1 MSPAKKYEVPKRE
14 VPVAIP
20 LKPGY
25 QDGRNAEIVTD
36 ANNVAQGTF
45 FGIKP
50 GMTVDEA
57 RDCPLTAA
65 KFRSLE
71 YMLAAINNYEVL
83 VTALQAIELTTP
95 GRRVSQ
101 IVKEALQKA
110 GELKE

>member
-1 MSPAKKYEVPKRE
+1 
-14 VPVAIP
+14 
-20 LKPGY
+20 
-25 QDGRNAEIVTD
+25 
-36 ANNVAQGTF
+36 
-45 FGIKP
+45 
-50 GMTVDEA
+50 MTVDEA